1 MAARRSGMDTARL
14 FALYESMS
22 LPELVDRLEDID
34 GNRTPV
40 GWTSGEATHRVSLE
54 RRIVDL
60 VTRQRGAVGPTVRC
74 HLAITLRSG
83 NRKAAGLVRELGAGG
98 VFVETEP
105 GWMIGNEVEM
115 QVQAASDEYGLKV
128 RAAIRAVE
136 RGRLRVSF
144 GEQRTEGEER
154 RIRRFVLE
162 VVRNR
167 TEWSTPVS

>member
-1 MAARRSGMDTARL
+1 MDTARL

-22 LPELVDRLEDID
+22 LPELIDRLEDIE

-40 GWTSGEATHRVSLE
+40 GWTSREATHRVSVE
-54 RRIVDL
+54 RRILDL
-60 VTRQRGAVGPTVRC
+60 VTRPHGAVGQTVRC
-74 HLAITLRSG
+74 HLAITLRSW
-83 NRKAAGLVRELGAGG
+83 NRKATGLVRELGAGG

-115 QVQAASDEYGLKV
+115 QVQAASDEYGLRV
-128 RAAIRAVE
+128 RAVIRSVE

-144 GEQRTEGEER
+144 TDRRTEGEER

-162 VVRNR
+162 AVRNR
-167 TEWSTPVS
+167 TEWSARVS